1 MNFLILNLYPRW
13 HLPIPT
19 MIKASDFESYV
30 AHFPIEIQEQLRVL
44 QKLVKETAPQAV
56 EGISYGIPAYKLNGK
71 PLVYFAA
78 HKKHFGFYA
87 TPSAYAA
94 FETELAGYN
103 KGKGSVQFPF
113 DEKLPLGLIKKMVSY
128 KVRELNN

>member
-1 MNFLILNLYPRW
+1 MY
-13 HLPIPT
+13 LPMPT
-19 MIKASDFESYV
+19 MIKASDFEGYV
-30 AHFPIEIQEQLRVL
+30 THFPMEIQKQLRVL

-56 EGISYGIPAYKLNGK
+56 EGISYGMPAYKLNGK

-78 HKKHFGFYA
+78 QKKHFGFYA
-87 TPSAYAA
+87 TPSAHAV
-94 FETELAGYN
+94 FETELAGYK

-128 KVRELNN
+128 KVRELSN